1 MWIDI
6 LKYVFLFLAIWFTII
21 NISKVCLRDSIPFAN
36 FFYQAIGATGFVIM
50 QWLI

>member
-6 LKYVFLFLAIWFTII
+6 LKYAFLFLAIWFTII
-21 NISKVCLRDSIPFAN
+21 NISKVCMRNSIPFAN
-36 FFYQAIGATGFVIM
+36 FLYQAIGITGFVIM